1 MFLSTNTA
9 VIATTCLFVF
19 MLGGLEIG
27 RRFGLRRLAA
37 DPDGSHKGTG
47 AVEGAVFGLLGLL
60 MALTFTGAAAR
71 FDARRQLVVDETTAV
86 CAAYRRLDL
95 LAEADREPMR
105 EKLRAY
111 VDLRIEF
118 FNTEHPDFKAYGARE
133 KAAQSEIWKMARDA
147 TAKPECDNTGTTVLQ
162 GIGDLFDVSSRRR
175 FSARMHV
182 PVVILILLF
191 SLAAF
196 SSVLAGYAMA
206 TSPSRK
212 TLHMLAYAIILSVT
226 IYVILDLEYPR
237 SGLIS
242 VDDMETSME
251 KAREKLKE

>member
-1 MFLSTNTA
+1 MYLSTHTA
-9 VIATTCLFVF
+9 VIATSCLFVF
-19 MLGGLEIG
+19 MLGGLEFG
-27 RRFGLRRLAA
+27 RRFGLRRLVA
-37 DPDGSHKGTG
+37 DPEGSHKGTG

-71 FDARRQLVVDETTAV
+71 FDARRNLIVDETTTV

-105 EKLRAY
+105 EKLRDY
-111 VDLRIEF
+111 VDMRIAL
-118 FNTEHPDFKAYGARE
+118 FNAEKPDYKAYGAKE
-133 KAAQSEIWKMARDA
+133 KVAQDEIWKMARTA
-147 TAKPECDNTGTTVLQ
+147 VAKPECENTGTLVLQ
-162 GIGDLFDVSSRRR
+162 GIGDVFDISSRRK

-182 PVVILILLF
+182 PVVILMLLF
-191 SLAAF
+191 GLAAF

-206 TSPSRK
+206 TSPTRK
-212 TLHMLAYAIILSVT
+212 TLHMIAFAAILSVT

-237 SGLIS
+237 SGIIS
-242 VDDMETSME
+242 LDEMDSSME